1 MRKIT
6 FILLMFLCI
15 FEIGAQETSAS
26 EEAAKKKE
34 INGIKLGEQAVY
46 AEVYEVA
53 ADDEAA
59 LRLAQR
65 KSVNMLE
72 ARIIEASSEQLG
84 MSKEDMKAIFDVI
97 DDKCQ
102 NIVIKKGDMIRVFSY
117 IMKDKIGFSKKKPS
131 SKDLKEYFEEDND
144 SIAIQEQ
151 LEKAAEKV
159 MEGQDSINY
168 VAHQANIEILPKDTI
183 VEEKESVFQEEI
195 QKKNAPKEEVKKVE
209 DVSVVQQQPE
219 IEIPD
224 LCQTMIAKENFV
236 QLRKFLQ
243 NEKRYQRL
251 MFANSNTMQSI
262 ENCYI
267 VIIEK
272 ASNKIVSVLDKGE
285 NDRMNFV
292 TKKMD
297 NFRNYRRSGYAAIFV
312 QEYK

>member
-1 MRKIT
+1 MKRIT
-6 FILLMFLCI
+6 FVLLMFLCI
-15 FEIGAQETSAS
+15 FKIGAQETSAS

-53 ADDEAA
+53 ADDETA
-59 LRLAQR
+59 LRLAQS

-72 ARIIEASSEQLG
+72 ARIIEASAEQLG

-117 IMKDKIGFSKKKPS
+117 IMKDKIGLSKKKPS
-131 SKDLKEYFEEDND
+131 SKDLKEYFEEDKD
-144 SIAIQEQ
+144 SISIQEQ

-159 MEGQDSINY
+159 MDGQDSINY
-168 VAHQANIEILPKDTI
+168 VVHQTNIEVLPKDTI
-183 VEEKESVFQEEI
+183 VKQEESVFQEET
-195 QKKNAPKEEVKKVE
+195 QKKDAQKEEVKLVE
-209 DVSVVQQQPE
+209 NVSVVQQQPE
-219 IEIPD
+219 IDIPE
-224 LCQTMIAKENFV
+224 LCRTMIAKENFV

-251 MFANSNTMQSI
+251 MFGNSNTMQSI

-292 TKKMD
+292 TKKID